1 MVVIAAP
8 SRVCCR
14 LVCMCPGNRCLII
27 CSLLCWFF
35 FLSETLLTFAR
46 SVWITL
52 IHVISC
58 ALSSFLCHTAGG
70 EMCRTD
76 EQHFCVL
83 HTLGQGAMWHPS
95 PTRRPYLPTHLP
107 RLAAESKLKG
117 FTLPC
122 AFVSGSWARTVASQ
136 TTPFLNI
143 HIWRWQF
150 GLTS

>member
-1 MVVIAAP
+1 MVAIAAP

-14 LVCMCPGNRCLII
+14 LVCMCPGNRCRII
-27 CSLLCWFF
+27 CSLLWFF
-35 FLSETLLTFAR
+35 FSLSETLLTFAR
-46 SVWITL
+46 LWITL
-52 IHVISC
+52 IHVIGC
-58 ALSSFLCHTAGG
+58 ALSRCLCHTAWG
-70 EMCRTD
+70 ETCKTD

-83 HTLGQGAMWHPS
+83 QTPGRGAMWHPS
-95 PTRRPYLPTHLP
+95 PTRRPYLTTHLP
-107 RLAAESKLKG
+107 RLAVQSKLKG

-122 AFVSGSWARTVASQ
+122 VFVSGSWARTVASQ